1 MSSTFLSNIQR
12 FGPSSHNN
20 KISLTAGTGTCSVSF
35 KTYSGADFQA
45 DSPLLLRFED
55 LSEQDHYAAIVN
67 LVIDAGDTFG
77 LPSDISEPGLPLY
90 VGYVLN
96 GSTPEPCISL
106 VDYQGNVATTTTA
119 ATNLS
124 VLSSGSYSG
133 KALWLAHI
141 VGFKR
146 IAGVWD
152 FASAEVV
159 YGGC

>member
-20 KISLTAGTGTCSVSF
+20 KISLTPGTGTCSVSF
-35 KTYSGADFQA
+35 KTYAGTDFQA
-45 DSPLLLRFED
+45 DTPLLLRFED
-55 LSEQDHYAAIVN
+55 LSEQDHYAAIAN
-67 LVIDAGDTFG
+67 LVIDAGDTFA
-77 LPSDISEPGLPLY
+77 LPDDLSEPGLPLY

-96 GSTPEPCISL
+96 GTTPVPCISL

-119 ATNLS
+119 TTGLS

-133 KALWLAHI
+133 KSIWLAKI

-146 IAGVWD
+146 VAGVWD
-152 FASAEVV
+152 FSSAEVV
-159 YGGC
+159 YG